1 MNLST
6 RIEEYLSLAKAKVD
20 LITDEISDYIE
31 SGNCGCEFEDLIF
44 SGSDLIIS
52 IYFLEKTD
60 YELFPSNFSPNY
72 IDHIFFGLTDDQ
84 KIDRLNSFLDVF
96 ESRYNLSGVLPYE
109 FPGFYLRQDV
119 DINISTGVGVI
130 GSYFPEAPLDGN
142 PYVRQSGGWING
154 FNRFYPLSTN
164 PSGFLISSDLDNY
177 YGKDEVDSIIS
188 SIELTP
194 GPVGPQGIPGNKGD
208 KGDPGE
214 QGPIGNQGIPGPK
227 GDKGDKGDNG
237 QQGIQGP
244 IGPIGPQGPAGPV
257 GEDGPQGP
265 IGPIGLQGPQGPQ
278 GSIGPQ
284 GPIGPKGEKGDKG
297 DKGDTGTQGPQGTA
311 GPAGPQGAQGDKGDK
326 GDKGDTGSVGPVGP
340 AGPQGAQGPIG
351 PKGDTGANGQ
361 GLVITGELDLVSEL
375 PATGANGQG
384 YLING
389 DLWVWTSDGWL
400 NTGTLITSQSFDV
413 SIIGELAAVGNLPVG
428 GEQGDAYLIGG
439 ELFVWTENGWSNVG
453 SIQGPVGPA
462 GPAGAIGPQGPPGP
476 QGLQGIQGIQGPV
489 GPQGPIGEVD
499 YDEADLRYIRKDEDD
514 DNSSNKITLGG
525 LKLPF
530 LSVEVSIDH
539 VVVVSADGTIKKAAL
554 NIVSDKNY
562 VHLQSSPASI
572 WSFTHNMGKKPSVT
586 IIDSAGSIVL
596 AKLTYVDNNN
606 ITIDFNGAATSGE
619 AICN

>member
-1 MNLST
+1 MSLST

-72 IDHIFFGLTDDQ
+72 IDHIFFGLTDNQ

-142 PYVRQSGGWING
+142 PYVRQSGSWVNG
-154 FNRFYPLSTN
+154 FTRFYPLSDN
-164 PSGFLISSDLDNY
+164 PSGFLTSDDLENY
-177 YGKDEVDSIIS
+177 YDKGEVDSIIS
-188 SIELTP
+188 AIELTP
-194 GPVGPQGIPGNKGD
+194 GPTGPQGLPGNKGD

-214 QGPIGNQGIPGPK
+214 K
-227 GDKGDKGDNG
+227 GD
-237 QQGIQGP
+237 
-244 IGPIGPQGPAGPV
+244 
-257 GEDGPQGP
+257 
-265 IGPIGLQGPQGPQ
+265 
-278 GSIGPQ
+278 IGPQ
-284 GPIGPKGEKGDKG
+284 GPIGSKGDAGEKGDKG
-297 DKGDTGTQGPQGTA
+297 DPGAQGPQGTA
-311 GPAGPQGAQGDKGDK
+311 GPAGPQGIQGEKGDK
-326 GDKGDTGSVGPVGP
+326 GDKGDTGAVGPVGP
-340 AGPQGAQGPIG
+340 AGPQGAQGPVG

-361 GLVITGELDLVSEL
+361 GLVIAGELDLVSEL

-389 DLWVWTSDGWL
+389 ELWVWTSDGWL

-413 SIIGELAAVGNLPVG
+413 SIIGELAAVGNLPAG

-439 ELFVWTENGWSNVG
+439 DLFVWTENGWSNVG
-453 SIQGPVGPA
+453 SIQGPAGPA
-462 GPAGAIGPQGPPGP
+462 GPVGATGPQGPPGP
-476 QGLQGIQGIQGPV
+476 QGLQGVPGIQGPV

-499 YDEADLRYIRKDEDD
+499 YDEADLRYLRKDEDD
-514 DNSSNKITLGG
+514 DNSSYKLTLGG
-525 LKLPF
+525 LNLPF

-539 VVVVSADGTIKKAAL
+539 VVVVAADGTIKKAAL

-562 VHLQSSPASI
+562 VHVQSSPAAI